1 MGIVKSHF
9 LLLKCLRMKYVGKKM
24 ISPINKAIKRN
35 KNNSLTVKDL
45 PKPAA
50 RAKNIYVIKKII
62 TNGE

>member
-1 MGIVKSHF
+1 
-9 LLLKCLRMKYVGKKM
+9 MKYVGKKM

-62 TNGE
+62 TSGE